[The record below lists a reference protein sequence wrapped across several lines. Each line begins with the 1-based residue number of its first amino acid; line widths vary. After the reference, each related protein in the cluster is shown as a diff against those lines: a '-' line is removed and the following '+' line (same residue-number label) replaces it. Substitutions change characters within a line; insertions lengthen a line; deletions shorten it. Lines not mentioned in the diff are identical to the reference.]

1 MAQAWQ
7 KQPRKVNPTM
17 TTISVVIPA
26 LDDEDLLA
34 RCLDALAAQTRQ
46 ADEIIVVDNGSIDS
60 TSEVARR
67 AGALVILE
75 PLRGIF
81 PATAAGFDAATGD
94 VVARLDADSRPASDW
109 LHRVEL
115 ALAATNGLTAVT
127 GPGEFYGAN
136 AAIRWIGRELYIGGM
151 FWSLNILLGH
161 PPLFGSNYA
170 MPAAMWQRVRGS
182 VNRTVRE
189 IHDDLDLSY
198 HLTPEMNV
206 IYDETLRVEVSSRP
220 FDSFSALGR
229 RLAWV
234 YTTLSLDF
242 AEESPFV
249 RRRKRR
255 QWAAQHADEAPTG
268 LIA

>member
-1 MAQAWQ
+1 
-7 KQPRKVNPTM
+7 M

-26 LDDEDLLA
+26 LDDADLLTL
-34 RCLDALAAQTRQ
+34 CLAALAAQTRQ
-46 ADEIIVVDNGSIDS
+46 ADEIIVVDNGSTDS
-60 TSEVARR
+60 TPEIARL
-67 AGALVILE
+67 AGATVIVE

-94 VVARLDADSRPASDW
+94 VLARLDADSRPSPDW
-109 LHRVEL
+109 LQKVER
-115 ALAATNGLTAVT
+115 ALAETTGLTAVT
-127 GPGEFYGAN
+127 GPAEFYGAN
-136 AAIRWIGRELYIGGM
+136 AVIRWIGRELYIGGM
-151 FWSLNILLGH
+151 FWSLNLLLGH

-170 MPAAMWQRVRGS
+170 MPAEMWRRVRGS

-198 HLTPEMNV
+198 HLTAEMNV
-206 IYDETLRVEVSSRP
+206 IYDEALRVKVSSRP
-220 FDSFSALGR
+220 FASFSALGR

-242 AEESPFV
+242 AEESPIE

-255 QWAAQHADEAPTG
+255 QWAAMHADEAPSG